1 MEQILRGIVASN
13 HPENVKKSLIQQLI
27 SKAGSNAADDQNRS
41 VFEIGTEWMIEEKAQ
56 FLNESGKLVLTTW
69 AKRQKDVFQKYFT
82 EEFVLSFLG
91 EREQMS
97 SSCVEYLR
105 TSFDLMQHTSQVF
118 SLYTIVRHRAQI
130 WVEKNS
136 NTDFCA
142 AVARLLIEYN
152 HCWPVG
158 DNLLQFNLSLI
169 KALSKTELPK
179 TSKEEMKACI
189 QNGAVIGALL
199 NKMWMKNQGL
209 LFPVLAE
216 IFKIVSTVGP
226 NPSVAVASV
235 VQYFS
240 SDIIDTATNL
250 AAFNP
255 SVSDESLAFS
265 LSRMINWLSWPG
277 AKKVDQWIIG
287 FLKAL
292 ASAQKHSILISVTVK
307 EVSQVG
313 RNKFTWLA
321 SLINIFCGS
330 ILPLAQFLFSLF
342 YTHYHTLTYTKQ
354 SKIEP

>member
-1 MEQILRGIVASN
+1 MEQLLRGIVASN
-13 HPENVKKSLIQQLI
+13 HPENVKRSLIQQLV
-27 SKAGSNAADDQNRS
+27 SKAGNNVADEQS
-41 VFEIGTEWMIEEKAQ
+41 KCMFEVGTEWMTEEKSH
-56 FLNESGKLVLTTW
+56 FIHESGKLVLTTW

-82 EEFVLSFLG
+82 EGFLLSFLA

-97 SSCVEYLR
+97 LNCVEYLR
-105 TSFDLMQHTSQVF
+105 TSFDLMQHTSQIF
-118 SLYTIVRHRAQI
+118 SLYTIVRHRAHI

-158 DNLLQFNLSLI
+158 ESLLQFNLSLI

-189 QNGAVIGALL
+189 QNGAMIGALL
-199 NKMWMKNQGL
+199 NKMWVKNQAL
-209 LFPVLAE
+209 LFPVLTD
-216 IFKIVSTVGP
+216 IFRIISTVGS
-226 NPSVAVASV
+226 NPSVALASV

-240 SDIIDTATNL
+240 IDIIDTATNL
-250 AAFNP
+250 VASNP
-255 SVSDESLAFS
+255 SVSDESLALS

-292 ASAQKHSILISVTVK
+292 ARAQKHSILISVTLK
-307 EVSQVG
+307 EVGQVC
-313 RNKFTWLA
+313 T
-321 SLINIFCGS
+321 
-330 ILPLAQFLFSLF
+330 
-342 YTHYHTLTYTKQ
+342 
-354 SKIEP
+354 